1 MASWTNQSTSSLLP
15 GEPWTSAKALAAFE
29 NPTAIAEGAANA
41 PVQTAAWHGYDI
53 VTVGDGNT
61 GEIYN
66 FSTDGAVA
74 TVETPNFESN
84 FEYRILGFN
93 VGLASNGLAS
103 AWNIDALIGGAWTNI
118 ASTTTSGTV
127 STAGRFDF
135 DCYIKSPT
143 RSRKFVAAEYTAY
156 ADWQIAPG
164 SGTSSETTV
173 TVLGSAN
180 TVTRARVRYGTGVNI
195 GKGTILML
203 RRREY

>member
-29 NPTAIAEGAANA
+29 NPTALAEGASGA

-53 VTVGDGNT
+53 LNVGDGNT
-61 GEIYN
+61 GEIYS
-66 FSTDGAVA
+66 FATDGAVA

-84 FEYRILGFN
+84 FEYRLLGFN
-93 VGLASNGLAS
+93 VGLASSGSAS
-103 AWNIDALIGGAWTNI
+103 TWNIDALIGGSWTNI
-118 ASTTTSGTV
+118 VTTVTSNTV
-127 STAGRFDF
+127 LTSNRFDF

-143 RSRKFVAAEYTAY
+143 RSRKFVDVEYTAY
-156 ADWQIAPG
+156 ADWIAG
-164 SGTSSETTV
+164 SGSNSENSLA
-173 TVLGSAN
+173 VLGTPNSI
-180 TVTRARVRYGTGVNI
+180 TRARVRYGSSSPNI